1 MTMAASHNL
10 NSKYE
15 KDARPILLSSTASY
29 NQCADRVIQHI
40 FKCCCFI
47 GVIITNVGLV
57 LTLALAGT
65 ATAKTAS
72 RARADSRLGQQAHF
86 GAGTTM
92 GGDLCETG
100 DAL

>member
-29 NQCADRVIQHI
+29 NQCADRVIQHT

-47 GVIITNVGLV
+47 CVIITNVV
-57 LTLALAGT
+57 LTNRCKLCILQQYFSFQNFANLLLIYP
-65 ATAKTAS
+65 
-72 RARADSRLGQQAHF
+72 RLF
-86 GAGTTM
+86 GLTLDVYCQPLIG
-92 GGDLCETG
+92 
-100 DAL
+100 